1 MEKKLKR
8 KFILLGIAAVLILL
22 LLVGAG
28 FHYFSYRQ
36 MYRSL
41 DLTLSYIINHSDAY
55 EEESE
60 RSGSDSEKEG
70 AGEET
75 EAETDGL
82 IITGSRDGDVSV
94 KTLPGDE
101 QNLLEKLV
109 IGFRDFGD
117 SIAGNV
123 ELTPESRYRM
133 RYFLITLD
141 ENGNVEKTSLSHI
154 AEINEE
160 TARQLALNQY
170 RFHRKSGMIEYARS
184 SYYYKSVPQPD
195 GLTVIGFLE
204 CTQEVRSVN
213 AMRAIT
219 LLVCMLVVVL
229 FVVILR
235 LLSRRAI
242 APYVEN
248 IISQKQFITNASHE
262 LKTPLAIISA
272 NAEAIEMIDG
282 KSEWTDNILAQ
293 VRRSTDLI
301 NSMLALA
308 RMSETQKTELT
319 QVGLTDVVRES
330 VTSFQAVVSQ
340 KGRKLESEI
349 ADGIFVMGDRNLLM
363 ELSNILI
370 DNAVKYCDDDGTIHV
385 ALRKKGKAGAV
396 LSVANDYQK
405 GAGLDCSRFFRRFY
419 RGDSSHNSGMEGH
432 GIGLS
437 MAKSITEKMG
447 GSIGAAWKDGII
459 TFTVI
464 L

>member
-8 KFILLGIAAVLILL
+8 RVILLGIAAVLILL

-60 RSGSDSEKEG
+60 SSGADSEKEG
-70 AGEET
+70 TGEET
-75 EAETDGL
+75 EADGL
-82 IITGSRDGDVSV
+82 SITGNSDGDVSV

-219 LLVCMLVVVL
+219 LLVCMLVVIL

-308 RMSETQKTELT
+308 RMSEAQKTELT

-330 VTSFQAVVSQ
+330 VSSFQPVVSQ
-340 KGRKLESEI
+340 KERKLEAEI
-349 ADGIFVMGDRNLLM
+349 ADGVFVMGDRNLLM

-385 ALRKKGKAGAV
+385 TLRKKGKSGAV
-396 LSVANDYQK
+396 LSVSNDYQE
-405 GAGLDCSRFFRRFY
+405 GAGMDYSRFFRRFY

>member
-1 MEKKLKR
+1 
-8 KFILLGIAAVLILL
+8 
-22 LLVGAG
+22 
-28 FHYFSYRQ
+28 
-36 MYRSL
+36 
-41 DLTLSYIINHSDAY
+41 
-55 EEESE
+55 
-60 RSGSDSEKEG
+60 
-70 AGEET
+70 
-75 EAETDGL
+75 
-82 IITGSRDGDVSV
+82 
-94 KTLPGDE
+94 
-101 QNLLEKLV
+101 
-109 IGFRDFGD
+109 
-117 SIAGNV
+117 
-123 ELTPESRYRM
+123 
-133 RYFLITLD
+133 
-141 ENGNVEKTSLSHI
+141 
-154 AEINEE
+154 
-160 TARQLALNQY
+160 
-170 RFHRKSGMIEYARS
+170 MIEYARS

-293 VRRSTDLI
+293 VKRSTDLI

>member
-8 KFILLGIAAVLILL
+8 RFILLGIAAVLILL

-60 RSGSDSEKEG
+60 RSGADSEKEG
-70 AGEET
+70 TGEET
-75 EAETDGL
+75 EADGL
-82 IITGSRDGDVSV
+82 IITGNSDGDVSV

-293 VRRSTDLI
+293 VKRSTDLI

-308 RMSETQKTELT
+308 RMSETQKTEPDTGRADRCRTGKRLVLPGGCQSERT
-319 QVGLTDVVRES
+319 EDGVRDR
-330 VTSFQAVVSQ
+330 
-340 KGRKLESEI
+340 GRHLCHERSKP
-349 ADGIFVMGDRNLLM
+349 ADG
-363 ELSNILI
+363 
-370 DNAVKYCDDDGTIHV
+370 A
-385 ALRKKGKAGAV
+385 
-396 LSVANDYQK
+396 
-405 GAGLDCSRFFRRFY
+405 
-419 RGDSSHNSGMEGH
+419 
-432 GIGLS
+432 
-437 MAKSITEKMG
+437 
-447 GSIGAAWKDGII
+447 
-459 TFTVI
+459 
-464 L
+464 

>member
-117 SIAGNV
+117 SIAGN
-123 ELTPESRYRM
+123 
-133 RYFLITLD
+133 
-141 ENGNVEKTSLSHI
+141 SLSHI

-219 LLVCMLVVVL
+219 LLVCMLVVIL

-330 VTSFQAVVSQ
+330 VSSFQPVVSQ
-340 KGRKLESEI
+340 KERKLEAEI
-349 ADGIFVMGDRNLLM
+349 ADGVFVMGDRNLLM

-385 ALRKKGKAGAV
+385 TLRKKGKSGAV
-396 LSVANDYQK
+396 LSVSNDYQE
-405 GAGLDCSRFFRRFY
+405 GAGMDYSRFFRRFY

>member
-8 KFILLGIAAVLILL
+8 KFILLGVAAVLILL

-41 DLTLSYIINHSDAY
+41 DLTLSYVINHSDVY
-55 EEESE
+55 EEESGKTA
-60 RSGSDSEKEG
+60 SNSEKEG
-70 AGEET
+70 TGEGT
-75 EAETDGL
+75 EAETEGL
-82 IITGSRDGDVSV
+82 IITGIKDGDVSV
-94 KTLPGDE
+94 KTLPEDE
-101 QNLLEKLV
+101 HNLLEKLV

-170 RFHRKSGMIEYARS
+170 RVHKKSGMIEYARS
-184 SYYYKSVPQPD
+184 SYYYKSVPQSD
-195 GLTVIGFLE
+195 GRTVIGFLE

-219 LLVCMLVVVL
+219 LLVCMFVVVL

-272 NAEAIEMIDG
+272 NAEAIEMING

-293 VRRSTDLI
+293 VRRSTGLI

-308 RMSETQKTELT
+308 RMSETQKIELT
-319 QVGLTDVVRES
+319 QVGLSDVVRES
-330 VTSFQAVVSQ
+330 VTDFLPVAGQ

-385 ALRKKGKAGAV
+385 TLRKRGKSGAV
-396 LSVANDYQK
+396 LSVANDYQD
-405 GAGLDCSRFFRRFY
+405 GAGMDCSRFFRRFY

-459 TFTVI
+459 TFTVS

>member
-8 KFILLGIAAVLILL
+8 RFILLGIAAVLILL

-60 RSGSDSEKEG
+60 RSGADSEKEG
-70 AGEET
+70 TGEET
-75 EAETDGL
+75 EADGL
-82 IITGSRDGDVSV
+82 IITGNSDGDVSV

-117 SIAGNV
+117 SIAGN
-123 ELTPESRYRM
+123 
-133 RYFLITLD
+133 
-141 ENGNVEKTSLSHI
+141 LSHI

-293 VRRSTDLI
+293 VKRSTDLI

>member
-1 MEKKLKR
+1 
-8 KFILLGIAAVLILL
+8 
-22 LLVGAG
+22 
-28 FHYFSYRQ
+28 
-36 MYRSL
+36 
-41 DLTLSYIINHSDAY
+41 
-55 EEESE
+55 
-60 RSGSDSEKEG
+60 
-70 AGEET
+70 
-75 EAETDGL
+75 
-82 IITGSRDGDVSV
+82 
-94 KTLPGDE
+94 
-101 QNLLEKLV
+101 
-109 IGFRDFGD
+109 
-117 SIAGNV
+117 
-123 ELTPESRYRM
+123 
-133 RYFLITLD
+133 
-141 ENGNVEKTSLSHI
+141 
-154 AEINEE
+154 
-160 TARQLALNQY
+160 
-170 RFHRKSGMIEYARS
+170 
-184 SYYYKSVPQPD
+184 
-195 GLTVIGFLE
+195 
-204 CTQEVRSVN
+204 
-213 AMRAIT
+213 MRAIT
-219 LLVCMLVVVL
+219 LLVCMLVVIL

-308 RMSETQKTELT
+308 RMSVKS
-319 QVGLTDVVRES
+319 VRES
-330 VTSFQAVVSQ
+330 VSSFQPVVSQ
-340 KGRKLESEI
+340 KERKLEAEI
-349 ADGIFVMGDRNLLM
+349 ADGVFVMGDRNLLM

-385 ALRKKGKAGAV
+385 TLRKKGKSGAV
-396 LSVANDYQK
+396 LSVSNDYQE
-405 GAGLDCSRFFRRFY
+405 GAGMDYSRFFRRFY

>member
-1 MEKKLKR
+1 
-8 KFILLGIAAVLILL
+8 
-22 LLVGAG
+22 
-28 FHYFSYRQ
+28 
-36 MYRSL
+36 
-41 DLTLSYIINHSDAY
+41 
-55 EEESE
+55 
-60 RSGSDSEKEG
+60 
-70 AGEET
+70 
-75 EAETDGL
+75 
-82 IITGSRDGDVSV
+82 
-94 KTLPGDE
+94 
-101 QNLLEKLV
+101 
-109 IGFRDFGD
+109 
-117 SIAGNV
+117 
-123 ELTPESRYRM
+123 
-133 RYFLITLD
+133 
-141 ENGNVEKTSLSHI
+141 
-154 AEINEE
+154 
-160 TARQLALNQY
+160 
-170 RFHRKSGMIEYARS
+170 
-184 SYYYKSVPQPD
+184 
-195 GLTVIGFLE
+195 
-204 CTQEVRSVN
+204 
-213 AMRAIT
+213 
-219 LLVCMLVVVL
+219 
-229 FVVILR
+229 
-235 LLSRRAI
+235 
-242 APYVEN
+242 
-248 IISQKQFITNASHE
+248 
-262 LKTPLAIISA
+262 
-272 NAEAIEMIDG
+272 MIDG